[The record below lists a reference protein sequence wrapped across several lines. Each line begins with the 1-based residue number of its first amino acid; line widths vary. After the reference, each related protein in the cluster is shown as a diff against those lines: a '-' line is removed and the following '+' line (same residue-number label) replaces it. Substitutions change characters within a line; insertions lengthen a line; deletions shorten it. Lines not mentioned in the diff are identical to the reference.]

1 MCPKCQ
7 QPSLKQK
14 YVSEMNLTV
23 DCCPRCK
30 GIWFD
35 GGELSQAMPEAD
47 RRVQIP
53 RTAVRLQAL
62 CPACCRPLL
71 AFPYPGTRVVIEMC
85 RRCGGLWLDAGEF
98 DAIRQARRQ
107 LEGPSVPGEPAE
119 PSGVKDALIRFIDST
134 IDCLTTDGTD

>member
-7 QPSLKQK
+7 QSLKQK

-23 DCCPRCK
+23 DHCPRCQ

-47 RRVQIP
+47 RQLPIP
-53 RTAVRLQAL
+53 RNAVRLQAP
-62 CPACCRPLL
+62 CPTCSKPLY

-85 RRCGGLWLDAGEF
+85 RRCRGLWLDAGEF
-98 DAIRQARRQ
+98 AAIRQARRH
-107 LEGPSVPGEPAE
+107 LEEPSVSEEPPEPA
-119 PSGVKDALIRFIDST
+119 GVKGALIRFINSAVECLSRDD
-134 IDCLTTDGTD
+134 ID